1 MKLAPGDSSEQ
12 RRAEKLM
19 LDWLSERL
27 GAKLAKKRFSLPGGG
42 WLEVDGASESPS
54 ILCEAWAH
62 LGPPKPAQKQKVMAD
77 ALKLLYA
84 SQLAS
89 GPVQMIL
96 LFADSEAAR
105 QFKGKSW
112 MAQALRANGIEVR
125 VAELSEPVRA
135 TIQEAQARQF
145 R

>member
-1 MKLAPGDSSEQ
+1 
-12 RRAEKLM
+12 M

-27 GAKLAKKRFSLPGGG
+27 GAKLAKKRCSLPGGG
-42 WLEVDGASESPS
+42 WFEVDGASESPS

-62 LGPPKPAQKQKVMAD
+62 LGPPKPAQKHKVMAD
-77 ALKLLYA
+77 AFKLLYA

-89 GPVQMIL
+89 RPVQMIL
-96 LFADSEAAR
+96 LFADAEAAR
-105 QFKGKSW
+105 HFKGESW
-112 MAQALRANGIEVR
+112 MAQALRANGIDVH

-135 TIQEAQARQF
+135 TIRKAQTRQF

>member
-12 RRAEKLM
+12 RYAEKLM

-27 GAKLAKKRFSLPGGG
+27 GVKLAKKRFSLPGGG
-42 WLEVDGASESPS
+42 WLEVDGGSKSPS

-62 LGPPKPAQKQKVMAD
+62 LGPPKSAQKQKVMAD
-77 ALKLLYA
+77 AFKLLYA
-84 SQLAS
+84 SQLGS

-105 QFKGKSW
+105 HFKGDSW
-112 MAQALRANGIEVR
+112 MAQALRASGIEVH

-135 TIQEAQARQF
+135 TIRKAQTRQF